1 MNTRKILFFT
11 AIMAGVFAIP
21 FSSLGQTATVSQ
33 FSDVKDNHP
42 FYDTLLGLREK
53 GLMKGYIDGTAKPDN
68 SVSRAEFF
76 TLVMNAT
83 GKSLKAEECF
93 PDVKKDYWGSQYICG
108 AKELGL
114 TKGYPDGTFKPNNN
128 INIVEASA
136 VMARAF
142 NLSIPAAESGTD
154 WYKPYV
160 TSLQTQAAIPVT
172 IDVPARKIT
181 RSETGEMVLRL
192 KEKITDRPTK
202 TYTSLVAPVP
212 NLASCDELKEKV
224 ILYKYQLSKQFTG
237 AEAGGGGGDESS
249 IVSAPAIA
257 LEKTKDA
264 TAGSQESDYSTTNV
278 QVKGVD
284 EGDIVKND
292 GSYIYIVSGSRV
304 KIVKAVPPGGM
315 EEVAEI
321 QYSAETFTPSDLYL
335 YADTLIVVG
344 SHYEY
349 TEMYSSKTK
358 VYIIDITDRKNPK
371 QVRSIDFDGWQV
383 SSRRIGDYLYLVMN
397 NPDYSLPVLEETD
410 PGSKVIPK
418 FRDSRLGGKDVPV
431 AGCSKVMFLPRYPAP
446 NFLVVAGINTAD
458 VNAPVSKEVIM
469 GASGDMIYSSLG
481 NLYVAATQ
489 YDPPE
494 VGIYDVYDLWGMP
507 ITSEAKTKLFSFDL
521 GKGSVKYKTEGTV
534 RGTVLNQFSMD
545 EHSTAFRIATTTG
558 SVWDSGNPSRNHLF
572 ILDKENLKNM
582 LGKIEN
588 IAPGER
594 IYSARF
600 IGDRAYL
607 VTFKKVDPFFVIDVK
622 DPTAPKILGALKI
635 PGFSDYLHPFD
646 ENHIIGF
653 GKDTVDPTEL
663 EKAGFD
669 EHAFDFA
676 WYQGMKIALFD
687 VTDVANPK
695 LQFNEVIGDRGTESD
710 LFYDHKALMYDAK
723 RNLFAFPVSVAE
735 IKYKTEED
743 PGSTY
748 GSTVFQG
755 AYVYTLDLQNG
766 FTLKGKITHYED
778 STVFEKESFYWY
790 DDKDTIKRV
799 IYIGDTLYTVSPG
812 QVKATNRD
820 SMQSVGSLDLKLPP
834 EPPPPVY
841 DY

>member
-1 MNTRKILFFT
+1 MNIRKVLFFT
-11 AIMAGVFAIP
+11 AIAAGLVAIP
-21 FSSLGQTATVSQ
+21 FLSLGQTATVSQ
-33 FSDVKDNHP
+33 FGDVKDNHP
-42 FYDTLLGLREK
+42 FYDTLLDLREK
-53 GLMKGYIDGTAKPDN
+53 GLMKGYTDGTAKPDN

-83 GKSLKAEECF
+83 GKSLKADDCF
-93 PDVKKDYWGSQYICG
+93 PDVKKDYWGSKYICG
-108 AKELGL
+108 AKDLGL

-142 NLSIPAAESGTD
+142 NLAVPATEPGTN

-160 TSLQTQAAIPVT
+160 MSLQTSSAIPVT
-172 IDVPARKIT
+172 IDVPGRKIT

-192 KEKITDRPTK
+192 KENITNRPTK
-202 TYTSLVAPVP
+202 TYSSLIAPVP
-212 NLASCDELKEKV
+212 NIASCDELKEKV
-224 ILYKYQLSKQFTG
+224 VLYKYQLSKQFTG
-237 AEAGGGGGDESS
+237 AEAGGGSDVAS
-249 IVSAPAIA
+249 IVSAPSAGVK
-257 LEKTKDA
+257 ESTKADTGA
-264 TAGSQESDYSTTNV
+264 EGESDYSTTNV

-292 GSYIYIVSGSRV
+292 ENYIYTVSRSTV
-304 KIVKAVPPGGM
+304 KIVKAVPPSGM
-315 EEVAEI
+315 EEVA
-321 QYSAETFTPSDLYL
+321 QLKYSEGDFQPTELYL

-344 SHYEY
+344 SYY
-349 TEMYSSKTK
+349 SYDAMYSSKTK

-371 QVRSIDFDGWQV
+371 QVRSIDFDGWKI
-383 SSRRIGDYLYLVMN
+383 SSRRIGDYLYLVLN
-397 NPDYSLPVLEETD
+397 NPDYNIPALNEND
-410 PGSKVIPK
+410 PGSKIIPK

-431 AGCSKVMFLPRYPAP
+431 VGCSKVMFIPRYQAP

-458 VNAPVSKEVIM
+458 VTAPVSKEVVM
-469 GASGDMIYSSLG
+469 GASGDMIYSSLD

-494 VGIYDVYDLWGMP
+494 VGIFDVYDLWGLMP
-507 ITSEAKTKLFSFDL
+507 ITEAKTKLFSFDL

-545 EHSTAFRIATTTG
+545 EHGTAFRIATTTG
-558 SVWDSGNPSRNHLF
+558 NVWDSANPSKNHLF
-572 ILDKENLKNM
+572 ILDKENLETM

-588 IAPGER
+588 IAPGEK

-607 VTFKKVDPFFVIDVK
+607 VTFKKVDPFFVIDVA
-622 DPTAPKILGALKI
+622 DPAAPKILGALKI

-653 GKDTVDPTEL
+653 GKDAVDPTEL
-663 EKAGFD
+663 EKAGFND
-669 EHAFDFA
+669 NSFDFA

-735 IKYKTEED
+735 IKYKTESD
-743 PGSTY
+743 LGNTY
-748 GSTVFQG
+748 GNTVFQG
-755 AYVYTLDLQNG
+755 AYVYTVDLQNG

-778 STVFEKESFYWY
+778 PNVFEKLGFYWY
-790 DDKDTIKRV
+790 GDEDSIKRI
-799 IYIGDTLYTVSPG
+799 IYIGDTLYTISTG
-812 QVKATNRD
+812 QIKATNRD
-820 SMQSVGSLDLKLPP
+820 SMQGVGNLDLKLPP